1 MINTAIATADTPL
14 SGDDATLSVTSNEAV
29 VDIAPI
35 PSISITKTSEIVQN
49 DTGNTTIDVGDQIT
63 YTIVVTNDGNTD
75 LNGLDLT
82 DTLKDLAGENLTLDS
97 DPVLVSATNADTSS
111 VNGYDADGKVIGSDG
126 YGTLADTDNNG
137 IPDYIESTVNVA
149 CSITPSNVAVNDY
162 GVEHRSINT
171 SIITGA
177 KFESNGS
184 LASVEIKK
192 SYFEY
197 RFDETIPEVS
207 YAEERD
213 ENQLISSSPQHYT
226 SQNSTSNTDTDNDG
240 VNDDAD
246 LDDDND
252 GILDTD
258 EGCNSSSN
266 PDGTNL
272 FTNGSFNGT
281 VADETVPLHGKI
293 ILHPIILYLPTPII

>member
-1 MINTAIATADTPL
+1 M
-14 SGDDATLSVTSNEAV
+14 

-35 PSISITKTSEIVQN
+35 PSIAITKTSEIVQN
-49 DTGNTTIDVGDQIT
+49 DTDNTTIDVGDQIT

-137 IPDYIESTVNVA
+137 IPDYIESGVNVA
-149 CSITPSNVAVNDY
+149 CSITPSNVAFNDY

-213 ENQLISSSPQHYT
+213 ESQLISSSPQHFT
-226 SQNSTSNTDTDNDG
+226 SQNSTSNTDTDGDG
-240 VNDDAD
+240 INDDAD

-258 EGCNSSSN
+258 EGCSLVN
-266 PDGTNL
+266 TNEAIL
-272 FTNGSFNGT
+272 FANGSFDGPVGGSTNYGGLGQ
-281 VADETVPLHGKI
+281 LHWYSLYI
-293 ILHPIILYLPTPII
+293 IL